1 MLLIPRKTPLLLN
14 MLLKGESAVRRF
26 GEWSGRGRHM
36 SAYTRCAHPAMPVR
50 VMYSART
57 YGLMHNTSVEHIS
70 EKLRDKN
77 TQLDT
82 IDPVVQG
89 GFTQVPNFILE
100 NPDLSVGA
108 KVIYAMFLRYAWHNN
123 KCFPGQARL
132 AEDIGMSIGRV
143 NQFIKELEAA
153 QLIEITKRGQGKT
166 NFYTIKF
173 RVKPKQKG

>member
-1 MLLIPRKTPLLLN
+1 MIHKTPLRLCTLPN
-14 MLLKGESAVRRF
+14 GTLAVQRF
-26 GEWSGRGRHM
+26 GGWPEHGRRK
-36 SAYTRCAHPAMPVR
+36 SADMRFAHRVMRVR
-50 VMYSART
+50 VMHSART
-57 YGLMHNTSVEHIS
+57 YALMHNTSVEHIS
-70 EKLRDKN
+70 EKLREKN
-77 TQLDT
+77 IQLDT

-108 KVIYAMFLRYAWHNN
+108 KVIYAMFLRYAWHND

-153 QLIEITKRGQGKT
+153 ELIEIMKRGQGKT
-166 NFYTIKF
+166 NLYTIKF